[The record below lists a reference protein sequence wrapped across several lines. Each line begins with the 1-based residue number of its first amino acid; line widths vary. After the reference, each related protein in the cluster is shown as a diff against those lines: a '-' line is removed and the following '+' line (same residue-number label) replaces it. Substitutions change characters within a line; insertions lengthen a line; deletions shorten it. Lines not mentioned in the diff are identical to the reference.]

1 MFGVERRDGQ
11 PGAAPGAQPLG
22 EPGREQ
28 GLGQALDPGGAQAQ
42 VGGRLDDHT
51 GRHLGPP
58 TGTTDTAAKSVRKMA
73 STGKLRFNLAAT
85 NGQVIATSLATV
97 MQAALIPVACW
108 PPPWPITCCAG
119 SPALWLG
126 TRDELVVAKTI
137 RKTLLGLPGGC
148 PLGAPV
154 EVAAAARLA
163 VGALVHHGPGPPAL
177 HPFAA

>member
-1 MFGVERRDGQ
+1 
-11 PGAAPGAQPLG
+11 
-22 EPGREQ
+22 
-28 GLGQALDPGGAQAQ
+28 
-42 VGGRLDDHT
+42 
-51 GRHLGPP
+51 
-58 TGTTDTAAKSVRKMA
+58 MA

-137 RKTLLGLPGGC
+137 RKTLLGLPGRLTRSARRRRLHL
-148 PLGAPV
+148 PRDWPWARWFAMAL
-154 EVAAAARLA
+154 ARLRCI
-163 VGALVHHGPGPPAL
+163 
-177 HPFAA
+177 PFAA